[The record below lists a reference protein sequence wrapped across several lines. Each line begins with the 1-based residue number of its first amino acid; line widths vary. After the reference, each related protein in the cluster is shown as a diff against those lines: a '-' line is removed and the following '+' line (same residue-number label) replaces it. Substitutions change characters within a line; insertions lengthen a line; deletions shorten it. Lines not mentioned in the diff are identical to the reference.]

1 MGNVGSYWNVL
12 EYVILI
18 NNFIKRRI
26 FMKKLLSG
34 FMVVALV
41 LGVLFYTPTS
51 VVKADTETFNL
62 NHEYTLTHQGQD
74 GYNKEHI
81 VGQFAAQQ
89 GKIYKIVYNV
99 NTTVKDGRYKI
110 VIKNA
115 LYPTVIDTDFSN
127 SGETAVFSFTKGVL
141 YCVYSDTLS
150 VG

>member
-1 MGNVGSYWNVL
+1 
-12 EYVILI
+12 
-18 NNFIKRRI
+18 
-26 FMKKLLSG
+26 MKKLLSG
-34 FMVVALV
+34 FMIVALMF
-41 LGVLFYTPTS
+41 GVLFNVPVS

-62 NHEYTLTHQGQD
+62 NREYTLTHQGQD
-74 GYNKEHI
+74 EHNKEHI

-89 GKIYKIVYNV
+89 GKVYKIVYNV

-127 SGETAVFSFTKGVL
+127 SGETAVFSLPRGVL
-141 YCVYSDTLS
+141 HCVYSDTLS